1 MFQIG
6 LMDVMLAERE
16 REIASAIRTRR
27 LLNPRDETTASVPA
41 PVQATSETRRM
52 AVRVARSSGG

>member
-1 MFQIG
+1 MFQMG

-41 PVQATSETRRM
+41 AVQETSETRRV

>member
-41 PVQATSETRRM
+41 PVQTTSETRRM